1 MRSERPGRDGPG
13 SVLRGGTSVNRG
25 RSSFNDRD
33 EGRPM
38 VMNEQVSSHTK
49 SDFSY
54 YVQIFLYKSGY

>member
-13 SVLRGGTSVNRG
+13 PVLRGGTSVNRG

-38 VMNEQVSSHTK
+38 VMNDQVSSHSEWKKKRGKK
-49 SDFSY
+49 SALSF
-54 YVQIFLYKSGY
+54 